1 MSVKGDKVSRN
12 LPVQQ
17 VRDNPRPELTPNAD
31 ILGASLLERR

>member
-17 VRDNPRPELTPNAD
+17 VRDNPRPGPTPNAG
-31 ILGASLLERR
+31 ILGGSLLERR